1 MQLNLKT
8 FSVLVQDM
16 AAAMQAAAS
25 QALNL
30 AVGSTLRAVLEAN
43 ASIGL
48 WLQWLIVQVLQAT
61 RASTST
67 GVDLD
72 SWVADFGLSR
82 MPAVAATGVVTFS
95 RTVPGAAAFVPVGAT
110 VKTSDFSQTFNV
122 VADGSNPSWDAG
134 RQGYVLPSGTVSLQA
149 PVQAT
154 APGKVGNVQS
164 GAISLIAAAIP
175 GVDAVTN
182 QNPLTN
188 GLDSEADEALRDRFK
203 AFLGSL
209 SRATPTA
216 IGYAIASV
224 QQGVAFRLQEN
235 VDASGAPRNGS
246 FLLTVDDG
254 SGFPSG
260 QLLAAV
266 RAAVEIVRPVGS
278 AFAVQGPVLVP
289 ATITLS
295 LQSSSAT
302 MQQQVTQNVVGAV
315 QAFVSTLPIGGML
328 PITKLAQVAYQADRM
343 VTNVSQIQ
351 INNGNQDLVPP
362 PNGIIRLNSVV
373 VSWA

>member
-8 FSVLVQDM
+8 FSTLVQDM
-16 AAAMQAAAS
+16 AAAAQASAS
-25 QALNL
+25 EALNL
-30 AVGSTLRAVLEAN
+30 AVGSTLRAILEAN

-67 GVDLD
+67 GPDLD

-82 MPAVAATGVVTFS
+82 MPAVSATGTVTLS
-95 RTVPGAAAFVPVGAT
+95 RAVPTMAALVPIGAT
-110 VKTSDFSQTFNV
+110 VKTSDFSQTFTV
-122 VADGSNPSWDAG
+122 VVDEANPFWEAG
-134 RQGYVLPSGTVSLQA
+134 RLGYVLPSGSVSLQA
-149 PVQAT
+149 PVQALV
-154 APGKVGNVQS
+154 PGKAGNVQS

-175 GVDAVTN
+175 GIDAVTN

-188 GLDSEADEALRDRFK
+188 GLDSEADEALRGRFK

-216 IGYAIASV
+216 IEYAIASV
-224 QQGVAFRLQEN
+224 QQGLRFRLQEN
-235 VDASGAPRNGS
+235 VDASGAPRNGN

-254 SGFPSG
+254 SGSPSS

-266 RAAVEIVRPVGS
+266 WAAVDAIRPVGS
-278 AFAVQGPVLVP
+278 AFAMQGPVPVP
-289 ATITLS
+289 ATIALGLKGSPATI
-295 LQSSSAT
+295 QS
-302 MQQQVTQNVVGAV
+302 QVAQNVVQAV
-315 QAFVSTLPIGGML
+315 QGFVSTLSIGEML

-343 VTNVSQIQ
+343 VVNVSQIQ
-351 INNGNQDLVPP
+351 VNNSNQDLVPP
-362 PNGIIRLNSVV
+362 PNGVIRLNGVV
-373 VSWA
+373 VSWV